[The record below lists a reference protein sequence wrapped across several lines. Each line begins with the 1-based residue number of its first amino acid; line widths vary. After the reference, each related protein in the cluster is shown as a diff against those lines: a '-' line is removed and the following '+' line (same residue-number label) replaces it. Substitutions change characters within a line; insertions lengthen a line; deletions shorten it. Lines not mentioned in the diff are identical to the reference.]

1 MRRGAPLASPIP
13 RGAAALGALA
23 LAYLALPLILMGARV
38 PWTRLGELLS
48 SEEALA
54 ALGLSLRTA
63 LVALGL
69 DILLGVPAAL
79 LLSRRWRGVGAARV
93 LVALPLSLPPVV
105 AGMALIAAFG
115 RRGLIGRGLE
125 ALGAPIAFS
134 EAAVVMAQVF
144 VSLPFLIVTV
154 EAALRAREEGLE
166 ETAASL
172 GASPTRILV
181 SVTLPQA
188 MPGLARG
195 SALALARALGEFGAT
210 LTFAGSLQ
218 GVTRTLPL
226 QIYLARESDPDLALA
241 LAMVLLAAAALIVGL
256 TEGWGRGRSPR
267 AQEQAP
273 VRESAPVR
281 VGSARDG
288 RPGAAGVGVVG
299 PEREKQAGGA
309 GEDRESGEIGPLS
322 RLDPVEVRVKGRIE
336 ARDWELD
343 CVLPA
348 GGVTAVMGRNGSG
361 KSTLAQVLAGALPLD
376 SGRVGIGRRIVDG
389 EGVFVAP
396 RDRAVALV
404 GQRPRLFPSMS
415 VLDNVAFPLKAR
427 GVPRGE
433 ARAAA
438 ARQLDAVGCAGLA
451 ERRVDALSGGQAA
464 RVAIARALVFDP
476 DLLILDEP
484 TASLDVEASM
494 LVSSVIARRLA
505 RERITV
511 LLITHD
517 IAEALALASRLLVL
531 EGGRL
536 VESGEP
542 ASILTAPA
550 SLFGAR
556 LAGLNV
562 VTGEALGL
570 GPDSRVLEVESA
582 AGRLAGLVDAD
593 SAITEGAPVAL
604 LFAPDAVAL
613 SRAPLGGS
621 PRTVLRG
628 RVLAVE
634 ETGGVLSIGLDLG
647 GPRISA
653 RLTAGAWAELGAS
666 IGEELCCTIK
676 AMQIRAIPLS
686 RA

>member
-1 MRRGAPLASPIP
+1 MRRGSPLASPIP
-13 RGAAALGALA
+13 RGAGALGALA

-48 SEEALA
+48 SEAALA
-54 ALGLSLRTA
+54 ALGLSVRTA

-188 MPGLARG
+188 MPGIARG

-256 TEGWGRGRSPR
+256 TEGWGRGSSPR
-267 AQEQAP
+267 AQEQ
-273 VRESAPVR
+273 APVR

-288 RPGAAGVGVVG
+288 RPGAAWSGVVE
-299 PEREKQAGGA
+299 PEREKRAGAA
-309 GEDRESGEIGPLS
+309 GDDREPGESGPLS
-322 RLDPVEVRVKGRIE
+322 RLDPVEVRVKGRVE

-415 VLDNVAFPLKAR
+415 VLDNVAFPLRAR
-427 GVPRGE
+427 GVPRRE

-438 ARQLDAVGCAGLA
+438 ARQLGAVGCAGLA
-451 ERRVDALSGGQAA
+451 ERRVDSLSGGQAA

-517 IAEALALASRLLVL
+517 IAEAIALASGLLVL

-556 LAGLNV
+556 LAGLNI
-562 VTGEALGL
+562 VTGEALGRT
-570 GPDSRVLEVESA
+570 PDSRVLEVESA

-604 LFAPDAVAL
+604 LFAPDAVVL

-628 RVLAVE
+628 RILSVE

-647 GPRISA
+647 GPRITA

-666 IGEELCCTIK
+666 IGEELCATIK
-676 AMQIRAIPLS
+676 AMQIRAIPIT
-686 RA
+686 RP